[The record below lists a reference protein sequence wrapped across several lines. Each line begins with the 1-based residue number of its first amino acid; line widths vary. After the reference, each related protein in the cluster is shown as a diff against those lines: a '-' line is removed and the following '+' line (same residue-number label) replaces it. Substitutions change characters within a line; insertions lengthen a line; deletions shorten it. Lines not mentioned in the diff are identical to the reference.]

1 MVKTYADDDDVRI
14 HCDEF
19 LADGEK
25 AIRVDVG
32 GELVWLPKS
41 QIDYDAEKGDVDFTV
56 TLPFWLCEKKGL
68 EDAIE
73 D

>member
-1 MVKTYADDDDVRI
+1 MAKTYAGDDDVRI

-19 LADGEK
+19 LGEGSKAILVGIDGE
-25 AIRVDVG
+25 
-32 GELVWLPKS
+32 EVWLPKS